1 MAFQNV
7 HIRAYTALLFF
18 TLVLNSVLAIDLR
31 LPPQTREQFLN
42 LQKESRHCEL
52 GQLINE
58 NLQLF
63 LNSNDD
69 RDVLFELA
77 SYTLHCGDTSQA
89 ILQIEQAFIYGL
101 DMDHPELIT
110 FIPSGENESFDKLVN
125 IYTMI
130 SKRNQINSLW
140 AMYFGI
146 LLIIMV
152 YNLILFISLR
162 DSSFFLL
169 SLFVFLSLHA
179 FGHYHVELGVFVKQ
193 VFPWFDYLQFN
204 ERPFVFFLNLSLT
217 VYIIFIRRFI
227 QLPNDKW
234 WIRINN
240 ISLCVSIIFCVIAFF
255 DIRLAYFK
263 SPLDALIVVLLGL
276 LAGIIVWVKRIPHAK
291 LFFTAN
297 IILTLGYVAAIL
309 VFKLGWS
316 QFLFM
321 GVFGPEKVGFVLFM
335 LILSLTVSFNINR
348 LKTEKLAIEQES
360 VRTLET
366 RVKERT
372 QELNHEKIKVEEKN
386 TEILS
391 SIEYARR
398 IQTAI
403 LPPMKI
409 VRSYLH
415 DSFILYM
422 PKDIVAGDFY
432 WMETIGET
440 VFFAAC
446 DCTGH
451 GVPGALVSVVCNN
464 ALNRA
469 LNEFSEREPGKILD
483 KTRELVVE
491 NFAKSD
497 DDVKDGMDISLCAL
511 KTSNMELLWAGAN
524 NPLWIYRFAQNTI
537 EEIRPDKQ
545 PVGKGHEL
553 KPFQTQQISIS
564 KNDVLYLFTDG
575 YADQF
580 GGDKGK
586 KMTRAKFKEFLLSI
600 ARESMEQQKILLAEN
615 HYIYKGS
622 EEQVDDI
629 CVIGVR
635 PC

>member
-1 MAFQNV
+1 MSFLKFHSKV
-7 HIRAYTALLFF
+7 YTVLLFSA
-18 TLVLNSVLAIDLR
+18 LALNSVLAIDLR
-31 LPPQTREQFLN
+31 LPPTIREQFLS
-42 LQKESRHCEL
+42 LQRESHHCEL
-52 GQLINE
+52 AQLMNE

-63 LNSNDD
+63 LNSNDE
-69 RDVLFELA
+69 RDVWFELA
-77 SYTLHCGDTSQA
+77 SFHLHCGDTAQA
-89 ILQIEQAFIYGL
+89 LSQIEQAFIYGL
-101 DMDHPELIT
+101 DMNHPELKT
-110 FIPSGENESFDKLVN
+110 FIPPGANTIFDERVKT
-125 IYTMI
+125 YTMI
-130 SKRNQINSLW
+130 SKRNQVNSLW

-162 DSSFFLL
+162 ESSFFLL
-169 SLFVFLSLHA
+169 SLFVFVSLHA
-179 FGHYHVELGVFVKQ
+179 FGYYHVELGAFVKQ
-193 VFPWFDYLQFN
+193 VFPWFDYLRFN
-204 ERPFVFFLNLSLT
+204 QRPFVFFLNLSLA
-217 VYIIFIRRFI
+217 VYIIFIRQFI
-227 QLPNDKW
+227 HLPKDKW
-234 WIRINN
+234 WVRINN
-240 ISLCVSIIFCVIAFF
+240 ISLGVSIVFCVIAFF
-255 DIRLAYFK
+255 DIRLAYLK

-297 IILTLGYVAAIL
+297 IILTSGYLAAIMA
-309 VFKLGWS
+309 FKLGWN
-316 QFLFM
+316 QFQLM
-321 GVFGPEKVGFVLFM
+321 GVFSPEKVGFVLFM

-348 LKTEKLAIEQES
+348 LKTEKIAVEQES

-372 QELNHEKIKVEEKN
+372 QELNHEKMKVEEKN

-403 LPPMKI
+403 LPPVKI
-409 VRSYLH
+409 VRNYLH

-469 LNEFSEREPGKILD
+469 VNEFSEREPGKILD

-491 NFAKSD
+491 NFGR
-497 DDVKDGMDISLCAL
+497 VM
-511 KTSNMELLWAGAN
+511 
-524 NPLWIYRFAQNTI
+524 
-537 EEIRPDKQ
+537 
-545 PVGKGHEL
+545 
-553 KPFQTQQISIS
+553 
-564 KNDVLYLFTDG
+564 
-575 YADQF
+575 
-580 GGDKGK
+580 
-586 KMTRAKFKEFLLSI
+586 KM
-600 ARESMEQQKILLAEN
+600 
-615 HYIYKGS
+615 
-622 EEQVDDI
+622 
-629 CVIGVR
+629 
-635 PC
+635 